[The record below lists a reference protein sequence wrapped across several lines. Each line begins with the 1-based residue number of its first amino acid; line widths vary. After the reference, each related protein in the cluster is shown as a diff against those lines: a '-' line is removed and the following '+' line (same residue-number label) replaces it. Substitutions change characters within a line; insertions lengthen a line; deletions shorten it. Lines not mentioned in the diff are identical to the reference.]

1 MGGANLSNNMAKNL
15 IISASKANQLYWL
28 GRYQERVYMT
38 LHFLRKC
45 YDQMIDGNPE
55 SYHHLRETLDPA
67 HSNLS
72 NEEFALGMVYDETN
86 PSSVFSAL
94 NRAMDNAILLR
105 EDIYTETLSYIEM
118 SIALMKKCKKENKIN
133 MTLLQYITD
142 WSLAFWGSA
151 EQRIYN
157 TRILN
162 IMMIGRHVEFLDMM
176 LRYSD
181 DFKRIT
187 IAYKH
192 LKKYLNELPASVDN
206 DVAGQ
211 LDALIVEEAFNLSNE
226 EYKQKVTKY
235 INKMIKI

>member
-1 MGGANLSNNMAKNL
+1 MAKNL

-55 SYHHLRETLDPA
+55 SYHTLREMLDPM
-67 HSNLS
+67 HNYPN

-118 SIALMKKCKKENKIN
+118 SIALMK
-133 MTLLQYITD
+133 
-142 WSLAFWGSA
+142 LAFWGSA

-181 DFKRIT
+181 DFKRISL
-187 IAYKH
+187 AYRH
-192 LKKYLNELPASVDN
+192 LKKYLNELPASVDS

-211 LDALIVEEAFNLSNE
+211 LDALIVEEAFDLSDV
-226 EYKQKVTKY
+226 EYRQKVAQC

>member
-1 MGGANLSNNMAKNL
+1 
-15 IISASKANQLYWL
+15 
-28 GRYQERVYMT
+28 
-38 LHFLRKC
+38 
-45 YDQMIDGNPE
+45 MIDGNPE

-142 WSLAFWGSA
+142 WPLAFWGSA

-162 IMMIGRHVEFLDMM
+162 IMMIGRHVEFLDMI

-187 IAYKH
+187 LAYRH

-206 DVAGQ
+206 DIARQ
-211 LDALIVEEAFNLSNE
+211 LDALIAEEAFDLSDD
-226 EYKQKVTKY
+226 EYMQKVIKC

>member
-1 MGGANLSNNMAKNL
+1 MVKNL

-55 SYHHLRETLDPA
+55 SYHTLREMLDPM
-67 HSNLS
+67 HNYPN

-151 EQRIYN
+151 EQR
-157 TRILN
+157 
-162 IMMIGRHVEFLDMM
+162 
-176 LRYSD
+176 LRN
-181 DFKRIT
+181 
-187 IAYKH
+187 H
-192 LKKYLNELPASVDN
+192 C
-206 DVAGQ
+206 
-211 LDALIVEEAFNLSNE
+211 
-226 EYKQKVTKY
+226 
-235 INKMIKI
+235 

>member
-1 MGGANLSNNMAKNL
+1 MGFKSFEIMVKNL

-55 SYHHLRETLDPA
+55 SYHTLREMLDPM
-67 HSNLS
+67 HNYPN

-118 SIALMKKCKKENKIN
+118 SIAQDKHDASPIHHRLVACLLGLCRTAHIQHPHTQHYDDRSSCGVSRHDA
-133 MTLLQYITD
+133 TLRQRFQAHNPRLQTSEEIP
-142 WSLAFWGSA
+142 
-151 EQRIYN
+151 QR
-157 TRILN
+157 TAC
-162 IMMIGRHVEFLDMM
+162 IG
-176 LRYSD
+176 
-181 DFKRIT
+181 
-187 IAYKH
+187 
-192 LKKYLNELPASVDN
+192 
-206 DVAGQ
+206 
-211 LDALIVEEAFNLSNE
+211 
-226 EYKQKVTKY
+226 
-235 INKMIKI
+235 

>member
-1 MGGANLSNNMAKNL
+1 MVKNS

-38 LHFLRKC
+38 LHLMHKC

-55 SYHHLRETLDPA
+55 SYHPLRDMLDPT
-67 HSNLS
+67 HNYSN
-72 NEEFALGMVYDETN
+72 NEEFALGMIYDENN

-105 EDIYTETLSYIEM
+105 EDIYTETLSYIEL

-133 MTLLQYITD
+133 ITLLQYITD

-162 IMMIGRHVEFLDMM
+162 IMMIGRHVEYLDMM
-176 LRYSD
+176 LRYNYD
-181 DFKRIT
+181 YKRISL
-187 IAYKH
+187 AYKI
-192 LKKYLNELPASVDN
+192 LKKYLNELPASVDS
-206 DVAGQ
+206 DIAGQ
-211 LDALIVEEAFNLSNE
+211 LDALLVEEAFDLSNE

>member
-1 MGGANLSNNMAKNL
+1 
-15 IISASKANQLYWL
+15 
-28 GRYQERVYMT
+28 MT

-55 SYHHLRETLDPA
+55 SYHTLREMLDPT
-67 HSNLS
+67 HNYPN

-118 SIALMKKCKKENKIN
+118 SIALMKKCKMENKIN

-162 IMMIGRHVEFLDMM
+162 IMMIGRHVEFLDML

-187 IAYKH
+187 LAYRH

-206 DVAGQ
+206 GIARQ
-211 LDALIVEEAFNLSNE
+211 LDALIAEEAFDLSDD
-226 EYKQKVTKY
+226 EYMQKVIKC

>member
-1 MGGANLSNNMAKNL
+1 
-15 IISASKANQLYWL
+15 
-28 GRYQERVYMT
+28 MT

-55 SYHHLRETLDPA
+55 NYHHLRETLDPT

-72 NEEFALGMVYDETN
+72 NEEFALGMVYDETK

-133 MTLLQYITD
+133 MTLLQYISD

-176 LRYSD
+176 LRNSN
-181 DFKRIT
+181 DFKRISL
-187 IAYKH
+187 AYSH
-192 LKKYLNELPASVDN
+192 LKKYLHELPASVDD

-211 LDALIVEEAFNLSNE
+211 LDALIAEEAFDRSDE
-226 EYKQKVTKY
+226 EYTQKVAKC